1 MCVEDK
7 INLGNVGNGIPRNM
21 NISRCGADP
30 PKNVSG
36 STATD
41 SFHDSRRKSFKVGS
55 GCCIAAASC
64 SNAEPLMLL
73 IEICDTRSWR
83 STAAMTFSTLFSS
96 TMYRQ
101 DMLIGKGGQI
111 SSDVLAG
118 VLSVQTSCRFRRRGD
133 PKITHLHLRHTCISA
148 CHLQVS
154 VEPMKDLT
162 WGSAL

>member
-1 MCVEDK
+1 MCVDDK
-7 INLGNVGNGIPRNM
+7 INLGNVGNGMPYNK
-21 NISRCGADP
+21 NVSRCGADP

-36 STATD
+36 STDAEL
-41 SFHDSRRKSFKVGS
+41 SYDSRRKSFKVGS

-118 VLSVQTSCRFRRRGD
+118 VLLVQTSRRSRRRGD
-133 PKITHLHLRHTCISA
+133 PKIAHLHLRHTCISA
-148 CHLQVS
+148 FQLQVHLQ
-154 VEPMKDLT
+154 PM
-162 WGSAL
+162 